1 MEISSVFRRG
11 TEGRERG
18 IICETKIELRGSS
31 AENVFVIATYRARR
45 VYLEYSFPVSHHNTL
60 LLHSDRTLL
69 IVHNACTEGERTRTA
84 WCRKILTKIWQL
96 GMFSS
101 FRSNSIFAS
110 TCNSI
115 NSLILLRRLT
125 SVPLLQRCFPDS
137 VWTRLNV
144 RRWRRCSAKFT
155 GEEDVITPVNYFV
168 VEEGDVRAK
177 NTNPLT
183 GEHFHKKFTACFA
196 DQRER
201 NEIILERERERKS

>member
-1 MEISSVFRRG
+1 MFRRG

-18 IICETKIELRGSS
+18 IIRETKIELRGSS

-69 IVHNACTEGERTRTA
+69 IVHNACTEGEGTRTA
-84 WCRKILTKIWQL
+84 AWRRKMLTKIWEL

-115 NSLILLRRLT
+115 NSSNPFAPLDVSTFASTLFARFYLNAAKCKAMAAMLGKVYRRG
-125 SVPLLQRCFPDS
+125 RCDYA
-137 VWTRLNV
+137 R
-144 RRWRRCSAKFT
+144 
-155 GEEDVITPVNYFV
+155 
-168 VEEGDVRAK
+168 
-177 NTNPLT
+177 
-183 GEHFHKKFTACFA
+183 
-196 DQRER
+196 
-201 NEIILERERERKS
+201 